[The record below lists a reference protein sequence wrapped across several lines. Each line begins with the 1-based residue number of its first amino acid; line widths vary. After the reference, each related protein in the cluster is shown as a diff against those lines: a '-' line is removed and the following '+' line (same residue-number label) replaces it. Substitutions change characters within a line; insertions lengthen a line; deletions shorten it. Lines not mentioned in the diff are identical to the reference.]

1 MKKLLPL
8 IFILL
13 LFKQAA
19 AQDFDFGVLDADGM
33 DMKRYD
39 KDTSAHA
46 VVLREF
52 GRARVSSNDGMP
64 LVFDHHVKIK
74 ILDSKGFDH
83 GNVSINLYIG
93 DNDHFERVYDV
104 AGITYYKDDAGT
116 IQHTNL

>member
-1 MKKLLPL
+1 MKKLIPL
-8 IFILL
+8 ILIVL

-19 AQDFDFGVLDADGM
+19 AQDFDFGKYDAADL

-52 GRARVSSNDGMP
+52 GKGWVSSNDNIP
-64 LVFDHHVKIK
+64 LKFEYHVKIK

-83 GNVSINLYIG
+83 GNVAIDLYQG
-93 DNDHFERVYDV
+93 DNNNFETV
-104 AGITYYKDDAGT
+104 
-116 IQHTNL
+116 